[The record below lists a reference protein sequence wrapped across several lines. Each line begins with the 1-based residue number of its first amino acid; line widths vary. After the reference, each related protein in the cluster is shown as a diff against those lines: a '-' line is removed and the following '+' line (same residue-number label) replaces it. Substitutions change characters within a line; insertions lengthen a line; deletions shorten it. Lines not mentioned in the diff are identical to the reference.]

1 MHKDKKLYEYML
13 DKTWDLTE
21 QWYESLDKSQSG
33 GVYASTDPDVI
44 HTLKQQNHEF
54 HQRFCRVFQQ
64 ENVEFQKEFGDWI
77 LKIAKD
83 EEHLNTPV
91 HLILNEFFRTQEQ
104 YLYLINEFV
113 EQYGHNYS
121 KEVIQSWTNIVTKT
135 FAEVMS
141 CFTEEHHNHLQL
153 KLQAQQ
159 EMINEL
165 SSPVILLR
173 EQNGLLPLVGDID
186 TVRAK
191 FILEHTLMQCVD
203 KRITHLFIDLSGV
216 VIIDTMV
223 AHQIFQL
230 IDALKLVGV
239 TVTLSGIRAEIAQ
252 TAVQL
257 GLSFGNIET
266 TATLAQA
273 MTLRQQPTT

>member
-13 DKTWDLTE
+13 DKTWQLTE
-21 QWYESLDKSQSG
+21 QWYQSLDKSQST

-44 HTLKQQNHEF
+44 QTLKQQNHEF
-54 HQRFCRVFQQ
+54 HKRFCKVFQQ
-64 ENVEFQKEFGDWI
+64 ENIQFQKEFGEWVVE
-77 LKIAKD
+77 IAKD
-83 EEHLNTPV
+83 DEHLGTPI
-91 HLILNEFFRTQEQ
+91 HFILKEFFRTQEQ
-104 YLYLINEFV
+104 YLDLIQEFV
-113 EQYGHNYS
+113 NLHREEYS
-121 KEVIQSWTNIVTKT
+121 KEVIQSWTRIVTKT
-135 FAEVMS
+135 FSEVMTW
-141 CFTEEHHNHLQL
+141 FTEEYHDHLQL

-165 SSPVILLR
+165 SSPVILLN

-186 TVRAK
+186 TTRAK
-191 FILEHTLMQCVD
+191 FILEYTLMQCVK

-216 VIIDTMV
+216 IIIDTMV

-239 TVTLSGIRAEIAQ
+239 TVTLSGIRSEIAQ

-257 GLSFGNIET
+257 GLSFGEIQT

-273 MTLRQQPTT
+273 IALKEGK